1 MKGVVN
7 AEEGG
12 TASRIFKGWPYE
24 NDLWAK
30 TGTSQITIGKV
41 KLDVENNGW
50 FVALTP
56 FETPAE
62 IAIVTLIPNGYS
74 GAQSTLATKLFI
86 TWWMDNKT
94 KQTGDIPVVPG
105 NELMP

>member
-1 MKGVVN
+1 
-7 AEEGG
+7 
-12 TASRIFKGWPYE
+12 
-24 NDLWAK
+24 
-30 TGTSQITIGKV
+30 
-41 KLDVENNGW
+41 
-50 FVALTP
+50 LTP

-62 IAIVTLIPNGYS
+62 ITIVTLIPNGYS

-94 KQTGDIPVVPG
+94 KQTGDVPVVPG